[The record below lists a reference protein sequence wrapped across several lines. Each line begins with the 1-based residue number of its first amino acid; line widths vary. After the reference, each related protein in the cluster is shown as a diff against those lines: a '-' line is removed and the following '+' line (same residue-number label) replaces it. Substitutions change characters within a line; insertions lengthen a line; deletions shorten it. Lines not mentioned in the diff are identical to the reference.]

1 MSSGV
6 SVPMRFLIG
15 LLAIFGLA
23 TAAGAQSDTPTPA
36 ASPTP
41 SPEGS
46 APPVDP
52 QNIWVL
58 DLSNGGRI
66 RMLLRPD
73 KAPNH
78 VERIKT
84 LTRRG
89 FYNGLTFHRVIDG
102 FMAQGGDPEGT
113 GAGGSDLPDMK
124 AEFNDMPHV
133 RGAVSAAR
141 AQDPDSANSQFF
153 IMLMPRLQ
161 LDGKYTVFGR
171 VISGMDA
178 ADRIE
183 KGEPPM
189 NPTRILRAW
198 IEADGEPAAAAA
210 PTLDTELPPAP
221 PTIAKPTGKR

>member
-1 MSSGV
+1 
-6 SVPMRFLIG
+6 MRFLIG
-15 LLAIFGLA
+15 LLAILGLA
-23 TAAGAQSDTPTPA
+23 TAAGAQSDTPTPT

-41 SPEGS
+41 APESS

-58 DLSNGGRI
+58 DLSNGGRV

-78 VERIKT
+78 VERIKV

-113 GAGGSDLPDMK
+113 GAGGSDLPDVK

-141 AQDPDSANSQFF
+141 AQDPDSANSQFY
-153 IMLMPRLQ
+153 IVLMPRLQ

-178 ADRIE
+178 VDRIE

-198 IEADGEPAAAAA
+198 VEADGEPPAVAA
-210 PTLDTELPPAP
+210 PTLNTDVPAAP

>member
-1 MSSGV
+1 
-6 SVPMRFLIG
+6 MRFLIG